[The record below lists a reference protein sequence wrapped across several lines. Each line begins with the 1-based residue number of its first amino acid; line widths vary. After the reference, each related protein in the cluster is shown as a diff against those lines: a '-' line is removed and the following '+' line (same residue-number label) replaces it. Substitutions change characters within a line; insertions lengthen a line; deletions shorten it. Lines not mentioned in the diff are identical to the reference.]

1 MRVNGSDS
9 RKPWCPVCE
18 SHTDYHLESESSSM
32 YTCNECGSSTWK
44 PTAPVPLTIVVLGLV
59 FSLNALAF
67 AALSGK
73 ISSGLNLENG
83 FAAVVI
89 WVVSIM
95 LLIVVWN
102 NWEHWRKFHR
112 WKKKQRH

>member
-1 MRVNGSDS
+1 
-9 RKPWCPVCE
+9 
-18 SHTDYHLESESSSM
+18 
-32 YTCNECGSSTWK
+32 
-44 PTAPVPLTIVVLGLV
+44 
-59 FSLNALAF
+59 
-67 AALSGK
+67 LSGK

-83 FAAVVI
+83 FVAVVI

-102 NWEHWRKFHR
+102 NWEHWRKFYR